1 MLFFACFLLFSG
13 LNAAVWCLDMIVCV
27 CADGLATPLCG
38 PHTKQP
44 STSARTPGV
53 PRSVESGD
61 SVVSTP
67 ALLATTD
74 NRHNSRTFYLNQ
86 INNQNLVLNNNIS
99 QRVN

>member
-44 STSARTPGV
+44 STSVRIPGV
-53 PRSVESGD
+53 PRSVD
-61 SVVSTP
+61 SVVATP
-67 ALLATTD
+67 AQLALLSYNRQFTD
-74 NRHNSRTFYLNQ
+74 TRLS
-86 INNQNLVLNNNIS
+86 IS
-99 QRVN
+99 NK